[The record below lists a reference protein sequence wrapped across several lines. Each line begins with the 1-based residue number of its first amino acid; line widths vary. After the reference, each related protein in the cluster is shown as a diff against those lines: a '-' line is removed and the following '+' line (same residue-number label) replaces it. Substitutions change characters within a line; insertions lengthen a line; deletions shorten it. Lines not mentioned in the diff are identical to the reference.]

1 MTATDF
7 GQGGADGTTGQ
18 WHDGDDDRSTA
29 LPAAAPVP
37 VAPAGASYLGAL
49 CAIALVALGGV
60 GIRDGIVAAG
70 WIDGRLWT
78 RMTVDWIDGQTFQGW
93 MVPVGIITALLG
105 LVSVVLALKPRR
117 KRAVALSARSSVYL
131 ELSDAAR
138 LAAVAARSV
147 AGVVDANA
155 RARRRQITV
164 RARTTGADP
173 AEQRAAVSGAITDAL
188 APLADPPRVKVR
200 VSTGGR
206 R

>member
-1 MTATDF
+1 MTNTDL
-7 GQGGADGTTGQ
+7 GQGGD
-18 WHDGDDDRSTA
+18 HDRSTT
-29 LPAAAPVP
+29 LPAPAPVP

-49 CAIALVALGGV
+49 CAIGLIALGVV

-78 RMTVDWIDGQTFQGW
+78 RMAVDWIDGQTFQSW

-105 LVSVVLALKPRR
+105 VLCVVLALKPRR

-138 LAAVAARSV
+138 VAAIAARSV
-147 AGVVDANA
+147 PGVVDANA

-173 AEQRAAVSGAITDAL
+173 AEQRTAVSSAVTDAL
-188 APLADPPRVKVR
+188 APLAKPPRVKVR
-200 VSTGGR
+200 VNTGGR